1 MQSLVS
7 WFLEYLLYA
16 LHTSDTLFGENILYS
31 PKLPRL
37 NCKSDILLPQTTD
50 P

>member
-1 MQSLVS
+1 MKSLVS

-31 PKLPRL
+31 PKLPQL
-37 NCKSDILLPQTTD
+37 NCKSDILLSQTTD